1 MSEAKIHVARFG
13 GERTP
18 KQAVV
23 DMLDKLDDAELAVVV
38 VLDKDGGIYTSWS
51 DGPAIQQMGM
61 LEFAKIRIMDVAIEK
76 DMADSS

>member
-23 DMLDKLDDAELAVVV
+23 DILDKLDDAELAVVV
-38 VLDKDGGIYTSWS
+38 ILDKDGGIYTSWS
-51 DGPAIQQMGM
+51 DGCTVKKMGM
-61 LEFAKIRIMDVAIEK
+61 LEFAKIRIMDASIYPGQ
-76 DMADSS
+76 